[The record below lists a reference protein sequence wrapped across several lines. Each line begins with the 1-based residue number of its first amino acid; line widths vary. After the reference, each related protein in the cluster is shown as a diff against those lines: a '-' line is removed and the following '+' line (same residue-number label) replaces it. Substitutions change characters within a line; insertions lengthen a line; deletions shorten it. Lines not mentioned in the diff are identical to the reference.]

1 MDENFRRV
9 TWLEWPSTHQC
20 TIQKILFRNFMDG
33 MKLFPRGQFT
43 WSAIFIF
50 FWVLFFLLI
59 SFSQLTVFSP
69 GPPFWFL
76 FNFGHPW
83 PHIIFWQLLPTSQI
97 YLLPFL
103 LLPCLPPSHLHYAF
117 CFFLPHSLLFCSP
130 PSPVFEKQGQ
140 LEHLGLGFIC
150 ELALGFSFEGF
161 EFPWL

>member
-69 GPPFWFL
+69 RPPFWFL
-76 FNFGHPW
+76 F
-83 PHIIFWQLLPTSQI
+83 IFWPPLTPYYFLATLTHLSNLPTA
-97 YLLPFL
+97 LPPVAMPPTFSSTLRFL
-103 LLPCLPPSHLHYAF
+103 LLSTSFPPFLRTSIPSVWETRTAWAF
-117 CFFLPHSLLFCSP
+117 
-130 PSPVFEKQGQ
+130 
-140 LEHLGLGFIC
+140 GFRVYLWASI
-150 ELALGFSFEGF
+150 
-161 EFPWL
+161 WV